1 MDDQISKI
9 SENVKNNFTISDSSL
24 IARTGTKL
32 ENIQV
37 NSLDFR
43 KTNKARKKKAQNQR
57 KKKNL
62 PRKINI
68 YDEKAVYSK
77 DELWSLPFLEFRYF
91 CLVIKG
97 DKNLFMERLRY
108 NQSFD
113 VNNERGFIIKKFRRR
128 MRRKQTYMFE

>member
-1 MDDQISKI
+1 MSKI